1 MTDTEAVFEDLKH
14 QIDRARDLG
23 TSLQTLARQAG
34 LCNSTLYEWL
44 DGKIKA
50 PRLATMIRVA
60 EALGKPIEFNDGKPR
75 RRRGS
80 PLPEALIL
88 LDALC
93 TSRCS

>member
-1 MTDTEAVFEDLKH
+1 MADTEAVFEHLKH
-14 QIDRARDLG
+14 QIDRARDSG

-60 EALGKPIEFNDGKPR
+60 EALGKPIELSDEPR
-75 RRRGS
+75 IALG
-80 PLPEALIL
+80 EA
-88 LDALC
+88 DHP
-93 TSRCS
+93 SQKR

>member
-1 MTDTEAVFEDLKH
+1 MTDTEAVFEQLKH
-14 QIDRARDLG
+14 QIDRARDSG

-60 EALGKPIEFNDGKPR
+60 EALGQPIEFQR
-75 RRRGS
+75 RDAERRGS
-80 PLPEALIL
+80 PLPEALIRL
-88 LDALC
+88 GVL
-93 TSRCS
+93 